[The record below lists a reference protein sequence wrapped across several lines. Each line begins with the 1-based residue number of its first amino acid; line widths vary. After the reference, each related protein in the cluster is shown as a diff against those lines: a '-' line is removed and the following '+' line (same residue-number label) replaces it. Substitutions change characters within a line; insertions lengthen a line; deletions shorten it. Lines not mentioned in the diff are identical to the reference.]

1 MHKLKTISMKFMK
14 QHIMYRINMLMDNWL
29 TLTKK
34 KISKL
39 MKLMRKIKIYL
50 KIILNLIRKL
60 IVE

>member
-1 MHKLKTISMKFMK
+1 MHKLKTVSMKFMK